1 MRSSPNASDYVSL
14 HTIED
19 ASDTGAGEPVG
30 LILPPSEDHA
40 PLLQISTASGISV
53 RGLPLGV
60 SNSRGRPA
68 GAALRGTILE
78 DQEAKAAMWDCA
90 IRSVHHKVY
99 LICYMYFYL
108 KFPLVIRYVVYV
120 FLYYLVTFAA
130 IQQLSQVVSPC
141 WRRFIGLQQSL
152 TGYTASNRP

>member
-1 MRSSPNASDYVSL
+1 M
-14 HTIED
+14 
-19 ASDTGAGEPVG
+19 GAGEPVG
-30 LILPPSEDHA
+30 LILPTSEDHA
-40 PLLQISTASGISV
+40 PLLQISTASGTPL
-53 RGLPLGV
+53 RGLPLGI
-60 SNSRGRPA
+60 SNCRGRPA

-99 LICYMYFYL
+99 LICYMYFISR
-108 KFPLVIRYVVYV
+108 LVTRYVVYV
-120 FLYYLVTFAA
+120 FLYYLVIFAA
-130 IQQLSQVVSPC
+130 IQQLSQVVSSC